1 MPEKSASTETEA
13 STKSATSPEYHET
26 IIGNTTFRVI
36 SKYIGTTPFLCH
48 IKNAIERDVQTA
60 IHEGQVAEE
69 TCCNPI
75 SEV

>member
-1 MPEKSASTETEA
+1 MPERSVSTEDSVSTENDT
-13 STKSATSPEYHET
+13 STEHHET

-60 IHEGQVAEE
+60 IYEGQAAEE